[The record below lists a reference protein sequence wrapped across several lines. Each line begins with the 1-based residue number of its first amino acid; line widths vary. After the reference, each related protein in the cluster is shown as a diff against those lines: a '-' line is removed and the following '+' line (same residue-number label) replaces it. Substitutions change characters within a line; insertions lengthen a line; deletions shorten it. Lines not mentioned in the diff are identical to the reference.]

1 MSKINYIE
9 NKDGTKLFSFYRH
22 DYREYT
28 DKEGNFMFIDG
39 GVDYIRYSVD
49 EENSWLTEAEISD
62 VIQDIREQYKWGV
75 NYDKN
80 MNKLP
85 ETKYVL
91 LKDLDTT
98 HIFNIITYIL
108 NRIPKII
115 NYNNKV
121 TIEVFVEE
129 LKYRHSQGKIISY

>member
-75 NYDKN
+75 NYDKD

-91 LKDLDTT
+91 LKDLDTE
-98 HIFNIITYIL
+98 HILNIITYIL

-115 NYNNKV
+115 NYNNKM
-121 TIEVFVEE
+121 TIEIFVEE
-129 LKYRHSQGKIISY
+129 LKYRHSWGIIISY